1 MTRRTERIGNL
12 LRNTIGEI
20 VHFRLSDP
28 RIDAVLTSVT
38 RVEIPADLLTA
49 KVFISV
55 IGDEAIQRRTLKAL
69 NDATGRI
76 QGLMMREIELRHCP
90 RLTFV
95 MDTQFRKTLETLA
108 IIQKTSEEL
117 RIKDAERAEHE
128 ATEPEQTDMQ
138 ESQDDET

>member
-1 MTRRTERIGNL
+1 MTRRTERVGNL

-20 VHFRLSDP
+20 LHQRLADP
-28 RIDAVLTSVT
+28 RIDAVKTSVT

-55 IGDEAIQRRTLKAL
+55 MDDEAAQRRTLEAL
-69 NDATGRI
+69 NNASGRI
-76 QGLMMREIELRHCP
+76 QGLMMREVELRHCP

-95 MDTQFRKTLETLA
+95 MDVQFRRTMETLA
-108 IIQKTSEEL
+108 IIQQTSEEL
-117 RIKDAERAEHE
+117 RVKDAERAERE
-128 ATEPEQTDMQ
+128 ALESDDVETQ